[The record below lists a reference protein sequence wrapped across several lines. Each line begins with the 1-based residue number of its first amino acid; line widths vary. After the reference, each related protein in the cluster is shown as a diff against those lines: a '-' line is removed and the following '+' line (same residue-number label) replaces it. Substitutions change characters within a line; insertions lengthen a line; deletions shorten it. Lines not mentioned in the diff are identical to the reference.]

1 MSARECPRCGEPLMG
16 AVNRCWKCGLDL
28 RAATRPGV
36 VTTAVTSA
44 EPLIVAELAPEPS
57 PTPLEN
63 QSASLIAPTAP
74 QPAPPTIA
82 PAPGQV
88 VGFTAE
94 GLPVRRGSPF
104 AAGALLL
111 PPQQA
116 PQFGTPAK
124 RVPPTLQQAYA
135 SNGGAIAALVLGTF
149 GIILAPI
156 RFEGA
161 IVGMVGLV
169 MGIWGLYSKRRGWA
183 LFGLILCCLAIGIG
197 TYTGAFWLFKAL
209 NNASPPF

>member
-1 MSARECPRCGEPLMG
+1 MSGLECPRCGEPLMG

-36 VTTAVTSA
+36 ISTSVTSA

-57 PTPLEN
+57 AVAVDP
-63 QSASLIAPTAP
+63 SL
-74 QPAPPTIA
+74 PAPVTPTVGPTIA
-82 PAPGQV
+82 PAPGEI
-88 VGFTAE
+88 VGFTPE
-94 GLPVRRGSPF
+94 GSPVRRGSPF

-116 PQFGTPAK
+116 PQFGTP
-124 RVPPTLQQAYA
+124 RQRTPPTLQQAYA

-149 GIILAPI
+149 GIILAPL

-161 IVGMVGLV
+161 IVGMVGLA

-197 TYTGAFWLFKAL
+197 MYTGAWWLFRIL
-209 NNASPPF
+209 NNTTPWQYN